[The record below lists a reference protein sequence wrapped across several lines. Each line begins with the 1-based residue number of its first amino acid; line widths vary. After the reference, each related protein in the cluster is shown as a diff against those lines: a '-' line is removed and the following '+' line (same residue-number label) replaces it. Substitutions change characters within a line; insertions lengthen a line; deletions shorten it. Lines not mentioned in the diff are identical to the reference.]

1 MLEPFREVLNS
12 YRIVLA
18 SASPRRKEILENIN
32 LPIEI
37 LPSDVDENL
46 DKEAFKDRPHEY
58 AVQTAQIKADNV
70 FERIRTNNK
79 SDKLIVIGSDTVI
92 SFKGRIYGKPKSE
105 EDAFKTL
112 SLLSGES
119 HEVYSGVK
127 IIHSVAD
134 SQKTVSFHEKTEVH
148 FSSLTAETIQA
159 YINTKEP
166 MDKAGGYGI
175 QAIGGT
181 LVKGI
186 SGDYFNVMGFPLH
199 SFCVHLLQLLQSNQ

>member
-1 MLEPFREVLNS
+1 MLEPLREVLNA

-18 SASPRRKEILENIN
+18 SASPRRKEILENIR

-37 LPSDVDENL
+37 LPADVEENL
-46 DKEAFKDRPHEY
+46 DKEAFQNRPHEY
-58 AVQTAQIKADNV
+58 AVQTADVKADNV
-70 FERIRTNNK
+70 FERVKLQENSK
-79 SDKLIVIGSDTVI
+79 KLIVIGSDTVV
-92 SFKGRIYGKPKSE
+92 SYQGKIYGKPKN
-105 EDAFKTL
+105 EDHAFQTL
-112 SLLSGES
+112 SMLSGQS

-127 IIHSVAD
+127 IIHSVD
-134 SQKTVSFHEKTEVH
+134 GKSNSVSFYEKTEVH
-148 FSSLTAETIQA
+148 FAPLTPETIKA

-181 LVKGI
+181 MVKGI

-199 SFCVHLLQLLQSNQ
+199 SFCQHLLQLLEK